1 MLFWDWLHELLPGAH
16 RVDLSVQWTMDKN
29 ELVGR
34 EMGWRH
40 RFWNHQ
46 QRSGICNNGAQLS
59 ELAQCL
65 LQSTGL

>member
-1 MLFWDWLHELLPGAH
+1 MLCWDWLHELVPEAH
-16 RVDLSVQWTMDKN
+16 QVDLSVQRTMDKN

-34 EMGWRH
+34 EVGWRYGSC
-40 RFWNHQ
+40 NQQ